1 MALYW
6 QNNYLNTFD
15 KVAACYERSKPLVS
29 KHHTLADDLRPIG
42 DRSRKW
48 ERIQKINANCYILQD
63 GWNGSDDIFCGWHY
77 YRNSKEERPRPTE
90 AEMVKLA
97 PIVWRRHKDGTTTIK
112 VRNGT
117 GQGAHNSRYSFLDR
131 HLPSGMRFIIR
142 NGKHFVTLGG
152 TEYYLAKS
160 NTVAG
165 YALPT
170 SEAQRHAWNKDFTTR
185 DDGVALTFR
194 VDDDKISFVDGG
206 KPLPV
211 PPKIR
216 VDKKAKAKMKDAIA
230 EFREWAFTMY
240 PLLPV
245 EDREYVGR
253 MDKEVREFMGSGHSY
268 GWGMTSKFQ
277 SNPEITR
284 KIIRDPDHELRLHLM
299 YALMRET
306 DYHLERIY
314 NTPEEHV
321 QKVRAQF
328 NRHIN
333 KLCGFVKAVR
343 G

>member
-15 KVAACYERSKPLVS
+15 KVAACYESIKPIRGKQHKDQDV
-29 KHHTLADDLRPIG
+29 RPLG
-42 DRSRKW
+42 DRARKW
-48 ERIQKINANCYILQD
+48 ERIKKINNNCYLLMD
-63 GWNGSDDIFCGWHY
+63 GYYSGDDVFPTWY
-77 YRNSKEERPRPTE
+77 YGGKAGVPTE
-90 AEMVKLA
+90 AEMVNLA
-97 PIVWRRHKDGTTTIK
+97 PIVWRRHRDGTTTIK
-112 VRNGT
+112 IRNGT
-117 GQGAHNSRYSFLDR
+117 GRGAHNGRYSFLDR

-165 YALPT
+165 YALPP
-170 SEAQRHAWNKDFTTR
+170 SEAQRYAWNKDFTTR

-194 VDDDKISFVDGG
+194 IKNGVMSFEDGG

-211 PPKIR
+211 PPKVR
-216 VDKKAKAKMKDAIA
+216 VDKVAKAKMKDAIA
-230 EFREWAFTMY
+230 EFRDWAFTMY

-245 EDREYVGR
+245 KDREYVGR

-284 KIIRDPDHELRLHLM
+284 KIICDPDHELRLHLM
-299 YALMRET
+299 YALMGET
-306 DYHLERIY
+306 DYHWHLY

-321 QKVRAQF
+321 QKVKAQF

>member
-15 KVAACYERSKPLVS
+15 KVVACYESIKPLVS

-42 DRSRKW
+42 DRARKQ
-48 ERIQKINANCYILQD
+48 ERIKKINNNCYLLMD
-63 GWNGSDDIFCGWHY
+63 GYYSGDDVFSTWCSGGEAG
-77 YRNSKEERPRPTE
+77 KPTE
-90 AEMVKLA
+90 AEMINLA
-97 PIVWRRHKDGTTTIK
+97 PIVWRRHRDGTTTIK

-117 GQGAHNSRYSFLDR
+117 GQGAHNGRYSFLDR
-131 HLPSGMRFIIR
+131 HLPNSMRFIIR
-142 NGKHFVTLGG
+142 NGKHFVSLGG
-152 TEYYLAKS
+152 TAYFLAKS
-160 NTVAG
+160 KTAAKC
-165 YALPT
+165 ALPK
-170 SEAQRHAWNKDFTTR
+170 SEHKNRWNSYLTAR

-194 VDDDKISFVDGG
+194 RCDDVRSFEFVDGG

-211 PPKIR
+211 PPKVR
-216 VDKKAKAKMKDAIA
+216 VDKVAKAKMQDAIA

-240 PLLPV
+240 PLLPTQ
-245 EDREYVGR
+245 DHEYGNR
-253 MDKEVREFMGSGHSY
+253 MRNEVREVLDIHRWPWNMLDLFDA
-268 GWGMTSKFQ
+268 KVAKQ
-277 SNPEITR
+277 
-284 KIIRDPDHELRLHLM
+284 IIPDPDHTLRVHFMYSLM
-299 YALMRET
+299 GQT

-333 KLCGFVKAVR
+333 KLCGFVKAVK

>member
-15 KVAACYERSKPLVS
+15 KVAACYESIKPLVS

-42 DRSRKW
+42 DRNRKW
-48 ERIQKINANCYILQD
+48 ERIKKINNNCYLLMD
-63 GWNGSDDIFCGWHY
+63 GYYSGDDVFSAWYSGG
-77 YRNSKEERPRPTE
+77 NTGKPTE
-90 AEMVKLA
+90 AEMINLA
-97 PIVWRRHKDGTTTIK
+97 PIVWRRHRDGTTTIK

-117 GQGAHNSRYSFLDR
+117 GQGAHNGRYSFLDR
-131 HLPSGMRFIIR
+131 HLPNSMRFIIR
-142 NGKHFVTLGG
+142 NGKHFVSLYGA
-152 TEYYLAKS
+152 EYYLAKS
-160 NTVAG
+160 KTAAKC
-165 YALPT
+165 ALPK
-170 SEAQRHAWNKDFTTR
+170 SEHKNRWNSYLTAR
-185 DDGVALTFR
+185 NDGVALTFR

-206 KPLPV
+206 KKLPV

-216 VDKKAKAKMKDAIA
+216 VDKKAKTKMKDAIA

-245 EDREYVGR
+245 KDREYAGR
-253 MDKEVREFMGSGHSY
+253 MYKEVREFMGGAHSY
-268 GWGMTSKFQ
+268 GGGMASKFQ
-277 SNPEITR
+277 CNPEITR
-284 KIIRDPDHELRLHLM
+284 KIICDPDHELRLHLM